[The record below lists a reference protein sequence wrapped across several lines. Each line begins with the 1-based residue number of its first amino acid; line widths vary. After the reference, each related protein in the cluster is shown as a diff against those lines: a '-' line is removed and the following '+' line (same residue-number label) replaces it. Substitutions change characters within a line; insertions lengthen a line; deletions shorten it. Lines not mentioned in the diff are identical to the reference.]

1 MKSQFMHVELYSR
14 EEPAK
19 KTKNKENRNHKSDVR
34 TTTAAGV
41 LSEMKREVGF
51 TSHLE
56 QVDAPEVLYGSI
68 DALERSIERYEAEF
82 KTTDKNGKEKKLRKD
97 ACILLAGVVS
107 LDRADEEIWDEYKTK
122 SIEYLKNKYG
132 ENLKCVVEHT
142 DETNPHFHFYVVGN
156 QQQDLNLLH
165 DGKLAVSKLA
175 KEDKKNLHQ
184 TAYTEAMIKFQ
195 DDFYTKVSNKF
206 GLSRTGEEPRERYKS
221 RPDYLRFKKRQETAL
236 NILSDIEKFE
246 KQVRKKARDSGFT
259 VGVKQFNEKTWFG
272 KLDQRVKLIKKES
285 ELELNKKEKTIEKL
299 ETDKSNIEHNLS
311 TTKIE
316 LQEAYSQRNLA
327 SMKNRTY
334 IDQSRKLK
342 RENEDLLQYKV
353 NFNSR
358 LQQEK
363 EPLLEKVNSLTSEN
377 TVLKNESSELKKD
390 NLELK
395 KDNAGFKEFI
405 DGVKKHY
412 GSKFEDW
419 CKEIF
424 RTKTKYKY

>member
-19 KTKNKENRNHKSDVR
+19 KTINKSKNINHKSDVR
-34 TTTAAGV
+34 TTTVNGV
-41 LSEMKREVGF
+41 LSEMKREEGF

-56 QVDAPEVLYGSI
+56 TIAAPEVLYGSI

-122 SIEYLKNKYG
+122 AIEYLKNKYG

-156 QQQDLNLLH
+156 KDQDLNLLH

-175 KEDKKNLHQ
+175 KEDKKKLHQ

-195 DDFYTKVSNKF
+195 DDFYVQVSNKF

-236 NILSDIEKFE
+236 NILANLEEFEEKE
-246 KQVRKKARDSGFT
+246 LKKAKQAGFN
-259 VGVKQFNEKTWFG
+259 VGIKNFDETNFFR
-272 KLDQRVKLIKKES
+272 KLDWRVKRIKKGKDNEIKKLS
-285 ELELNKKEKTIEKL
+285 DENDNLNI
-299 ETDKSNIEHNLS
+299 DKSNLQHELDMS
-311 TTKIE
+311 KIE
-316 LQEAYSQRNLA
+316 LSDAYSQRNEA
-327 SMKNRTY
+327 SRKNSVY
-334 IDQSRKLK
+334 IDKVNALKKENKLLLPYKDQFDLKLK
-342 RENEDLLQYKV
+342 
-353 NFNSR
+353 
-358 LQQEK
+358 QEK
-363 EPLLEKVNSLTSEN
+363 EPLQAEVKELTSEN
-377 TVLKNESSELKKD
+377 TNLKNENTKLKKE
-390 NLELK
+390 NL
-395 KDNAGFKEFI
+395 DFKEFI
-405 DGVKKHY
+405 LGVKNYY
-412 GSKFEDW
+412 GSKFQEW
-419 CKEIF
+419 YEEVFNPK
-424 RTKTKYKY
+424 TKTKPKF

>member
-19 KTKNKENRNHKSDVR
+19 KTINKSKNINHKSDVR
-34 TTTAAGV
+34 TTTVNGV
-41 LSEMKREVGF
+41 LSEMKREEGF

-56 QVDAPEVLYGSI
+56 TIAAPEVLYGSI

-122 SIEYLKNKYG
+122 AIEYLKNKYG

-156 QQQDLNLLH
+156 KDQDLNLLH

-175 KEDKKNLHQ
+175 KEDKKKLHQ

-195 DDFYTKVSNKF
+195 DDFYVQVSNKF

-236 NILSDIEKFE
+236 NILANLEEFEEKE
-246 KQVRKKARDSGFT
+246 LKKAKQAGFN
-259 VGVKQFNEKTWFG
+259 VGIKNFDETNFFR
-272 KLDQRVKLIKKES
+272 KLDWRVKRIKKEKDN
-285 ELELNKKEKTIEKL
+285 EIKKLLDENDNLNI
-299 ETDKSNIEHNLS
+299 DKSNLQHELDMS
-311 TTKIE
+311 KIE
-316 LQEAYSQRNLA
+316 LSDAYSQRNEA
-327 SMKNRTY
+327 SRKNSVY
-334 IDQSRKLK
+334 ID
-342 RENEDLLQYKV
+342 KV
-353 NFNSR
+353 NALKKENKLLLPYKDQFDLK

-363 EPLLEKVNSLTSEN
+363 EPLQAEVKELTSEN
-377 TVLKNESSELKKD
+377 TNLKNENTKLKKE
-390 NLELK
+390 NL
-395 KDNAGFKEFI
+395 DFKEFI
-405 DGVKKHY
+405 LGVKNHY
-412 GSKFEDW
+412 GSKFQEW
-419 CKEIF
+419 YEEVFNPK
-424 RTKTKYKY
+424 TKTKPKF

>member
-19 KTKNKENRNHKSDVR
+19 KTINKSKNINHKSDVR
-34 TTTAAGV
+34 TTTVNGV
-41 LSEMKREVGF
+41 LSEMKREEGF

-56 QVDAPEVLYGSI
+56 TIAAPEVLYGSI

-122 SIEYLKNKYG
+122 AIEYLKNKYG

-156 QQQDLNLLH
+156 KDQDLNLLH

-175 KEDKKNLHQ
+175 KEDKKKLHQ

-195 DDFYTKVSNKF
+195 DDFYVQVSNKF

-236 NILSDIEKFE
+236 NILANLEEFEEKE
-246 KQVRKKARDSGFT
+246 LKKAKQAGFNIGIKNFDET
-259 VGVKQFNEKTWFG
+259 NFFR
-272 KLDQRVKLIKKES
+272 KLDWRVKRIKKEKDNEIKKLS
-285 ELELNKKEKTIEKL
+285 DENDNLNI
-299 ETDKSNIEHNLS
+299 DKSNLQHELDMS
-311 TTKIE
+311 KIE
-316 LQEAYSQRNLA
+316 LSDAYSQRNEA
-327 SMKNRTY
+327 SRKNSVY
-334 IDQSRKLK
+334 ID
-342 RENEDLLQYKV
+342 KV
-353 NFNSR
+353 NALKKENKLLLPYKDQFDLK

-363 EPLLEKVNSLTSEN
+363 EPLQAEVKELTSEN
-377 TVLKNESSELKKD
+377 TNLKNENTKLKKE
-390 NLELK
+390 NL
-395 KDNAGFKEFI
+395 DFKEFI
-405 DGVKKHY
+405 LGVKNHY
-412 GSKFEDW
+412 GSKFQEW
-419 CKEIF
+419 YEEVFNPK
-424 RTKTKYKY
+424 TKTKPKF

>member
-19 KTKNKENRNHKSDVR
+19 KTINKSKNINHKSDVR
-34 TTTAAGV
+34 TTTVNGV
-41 LSEMKREVGF
+41 LSEMKREEGF

-56 QVDAPEVLYGSI
+56 TIAAPEVLYGSI
-68 DALERSIERYEAEF
+68 DTLERSIERYEAEF

-122 SIEYLKNKYG
+122 AIEYLKNKYG

-156 QQQDLNLLH
+156 QKQDLNLLH

-175 KEDKKNLHQ
+175 KEDKKKLHQ

-236 NILSDIEKFE
+236 NILANLEEFEEKEFE
-246 KQVRKKARDSGFT
+246 KA
-259 VGVKQFNEKTWFG
+259 KTRGLNIGIKDFDQNTFLG
-272 KLDQRVKLIKKES
+272 KLDWRVKRIKKEKDNEIKKLS
-285 ELELNKKEKTIEKL
+285 DENDNLNI
-299 ETDKSNIEHNLS
+299 DKSNLQHELDMS
-311 TTKIE
+311 KIE
-316 LQEAYSQRNLA
+316 LSDAYNQRNEA
-327 SMKNRTY
+327 SRKNSVY
-334 IDQSRKLK
+334 IDKVNALKKENKLLLPYKDQFDLKLK
-342 RENEDLLQYKV
+342 
-353 NFNSR
+353 
-358 LQQEK
+358 QEK
-363 EPLLEKVNSLTSEN
+363 EPLQAEVKELTSEN
-377 TVLKNESSELKKD
+377 NNLKNENSELKKE
-390 NLELK
+390 NL
-395 KDNAGFKEFI
+395 DFKEFI
-405 DGVKKHY
+405 LGVKNYY
-412 GSKFEDW
+412 GSKFDEW

-424 RTKTKYKY
+424 KTKTKYKY

>member
-19 KTKNKENRNHKSDVR
+19 KTINKSKNLNHQSDVR
-34 TTTAAGV
+34 TTTVGGV
-41 LSEMKREVGF
+41 LSEMKREEGF

-56 QVDAPEVLYGSI
+56 QVNAPQVLYGSI
-68 DALERSIERYEAEF
+68 SDLERSIERYEAEF

-132 ENLKCVVEHT
+132 GNLKCVVEHT

-156 QQQDLNLLH
+156 QKQDLNLLH

-175 KEDKKNLHQ
+175 KEDKKKLHQ

-236 NILSDIEKFE
+236 NILANLEEFE
-246 KQVRKKARDSGFT
+246 KKEFKKA
-259 VGVKQFNEKTWFG
+259 KTKGLNIGIKDFDQNTFWG
-272 KLDQRVKLIKKES
+272 KLDWRVKRIKKEKDNEIKKLS
-285 ELELNKKEKTIEKL
+285 DENDNLNI
-299 ETDKSNIEHNLS
+299 DKSNLQHELDMS
-311 TTKIE
+311 KIE
-316 LQEAYSQRNLA
+316 LSDAYKQRNYA
-327 SMKNRTY
+327 SMKNGVY
-334 IDQSRKLK
+334 IKQVNDLKKENELLLPYKDQFDFKLK
-342 RENEDLLQYKV
+342 
-353 NFNSR
+353 
-358 LQQEK
+358 QEK
-363 EPLLEKVNSLTSEN
+363 EPLQAEVKELTSEN
-377 TVLKNESSELKKD
+377 TNLKNENTQLKKE
-390 NLELK
+390 NL
-395 KDNAGFKEFI
+395 DFKEFI
-405 DGVKKHY
+405 LGVKNHY
-412 GSKFEDW
+412 GSKFQEW
-419 CKEIF
+419 YEEVFNPK
-424 RTKTKYKY
+424 TKTKPKF

>member
-1 MKSQFMHVELYSR
+1 MHVELYSR

-19 KTKNKENRNHKSDVR
+19 KTINKSKNINHKSDVR
-34 TTTAAGV
+34 TTTVNGV
-41 LSEMKREVGF
+41 LSEMKREEGF

-56 QVDAPEVLYGSI
+56 RVDAPQVLYGSI

-107 LDRADEEIWDEYKTK
+107 LDRADEEIWEEYKTK

-175 KEDKKNLHQ
+175 KEDKKKLHQ
-184 TAYTEAMIKFQ
+184 TVYTEAMIKFQ

-236 NILSDIEKFE
+236 NILANLEEFE
-246 KQVRKKARDSGFT
+246 KKEFKKA
-259 VGVKQFNEKTWFG
+259 KTKGLNIGIKDFDQNTFWG
-272 KLDQRVKLIKKES
+272 KLDWRVKRIEKKNKVEIKKLSDENDK
-285 ELELNKKEKTIEKL
+285 LNI
-299 ETDKSNIEHNLS
+299 DKSNLQHELDMS
-311 TTKIE
+311 KIE
-316 LQEAYSQRNLA
+316 LSDAYSQRNEA
-327 SMKNRTY
+327 SRKNSVY
-334 IDQSRKLK
+334 ID
-342 RENEDLLQYKV
+342 KV
-353 NFNSR
+353 NALKKENKLLLPYKDQFDLK

-363 EPLLEKVNSLTSEN
+363 EPLQAEVKELTSEN
-377 TVLKNESSELKKD
+377 TNLKNENTKLKKE
-390 NLELK
+390 NL
-395 KDNAGFKEFI
+395 DFKEFI
-405 DGVKKHY
+405 LGVKNHY
-412 GSKFEDW
+412 GSKFQEW
-419 CKEIF
+419 YEEVFNPK
-424 RTKTKYKY
+424 TKTKPKF

>member
-19 KTKNKENRNHKSDVR
+19 KTINKSKNLNHQSDVR
-34 TTTAAGV
+34 TTTVNGV
-41 LSEMKREVGF
+41 LSEMKREEGF

-56 QVDAPEVLYGSI
+56 TIAAPEVLYGSI

-122 SIEYLKNKYG
+122 AIEYLKNKYG

-156 QQQDLNLLH
+156 KDQDLNLLH

-175 KEDKKNLHQ
+175 KEDKKKLHQ
-184 TAYTEAMIKFQ
+184 TVYTEAMIKFQ

-236 NILSDIEKFE
+236 NILANLEEFEEKE
-246 KQVRKKARDSGFT
+246 LKKAKQAGFN
-259 VGVKQFNEKTWFG
+259 VGIKNFDETNFFR
-272 KLDQRVKLIKKES
+272 KLDWRVKRIKKEKDNEIKKLS
-285 ELELNKKEKTIEKL
+285 DENDNLNI
-299 ETDKSNIEHNLS
+299 DKSNLQHELDMS
-311 TTKIE
+311 KIE
-316 LQEAYSQRNLA
+316 LSDAYSQRNEA
-327 SMKNRTY
+327 SRKNSVY
-334 IDQSRKLK
+334 IDKVNALKKENKLLLPYKDQFDLKLK
-342 RENEDLLQYKV
+342 
-353 NFNSR
+353 
-358 LQQEK
+358 QEK
-363 EPLLEKVNSLTSEN
+363 EPLQAEVKELTSEN
-377 TVLKNESSELKKD
+377 TNLKNENTKLKKE
-390 NLELK
+390 NL
-395 KDNAGFKEFI
+395 DFKEFI
-405 DGVKKHY
+405 LGVKNYY
-412 GSKFEDW
+412 GSKFQEW
-419 CKEIF
+419 YEEVFNPK
-424 RTKTKYKY
+424 TKTKPKF

>member
-19 KTKNKENRNHKSDVR
+19 KTINKSKNLNHQSDVR
-34 TTTAAGV
+34 TTTVGGV
-41 LSEMKREVGF
+41 LSEMKREEGF

-56 QVDAPEVLYGSI
+56 QVNAPQVLYGSI
-68 DALERSIERYEAEF
+68 DALERSIERYEAEY

-156 QQQDLNLLH
+156 QKQDLNLLH

-175 KEDKKNLHQ
+175 KEDKKKLHQ

-236 NILSDIEKFE
+236 NILANLEEFE
-246 KQVRKKARDSGFT
+246 KKEFEKA
-259 VGVKQFNEKTWFG
+259 KTKGLNIGIKDFDQNTFWG
-272 KLDQRVKLIKKES
+272 KLDWRVKRIEKKSKVEIKKLSDENDN
-285 ELELNKKEKTIEKL
+285 LNI
-299 ETDKSNIEHNLS
+299 DKSNLQHELDMS
-311 TTKIE
+311 KIE
-316 LQEAYSQRNLA
+316 LSDAYSQRNEA
-327 SMKNRTY
+327 SRKNSVY
-334 IDQSRKLK
+334 ID
-342 RENEDLLQYKV
+342 KV
-353 NFNSR
+353 NALKKENKSLLPYKDQFDLK

-363 EPLLEKVNSLTSEN
+363 EPLQAEVKELTSEN
-377 TVLKNESSELKKD
+377 TNLKNENSELKKE
-390 NLELK
+390 NL
-395 KDNAGFKEFI
+395 DFKEFI
-405 DGVKKHY
+405 LGVKNHY
-412 GSKFEDW
+412 GSKFQEW
-419 CKEIF
+419 YEEVFNPK
-424 RTKTKYKY
+424 TKTKPKF

>member
-19 KTKNKENRNHKSDVR
+19 KTINKSKNLNHQSDVR
-34 TTTAAGV
+34 TTTVGGV
-41 LSEMKREVGF
+41 LSEMKREEGF

-56 QVDAPEVLYGSI
+56 QVNAPQVLYGSI
-68 DALERSIERYEAEF
+68 SDLERSIERYEAEF

-156 QQQDLNLLH
+156 KDQDLNLLH

-175 KEDKKNLHQ
+175 KEDKKKLHQ

-236 NILSDIEKFE
+236 NILANLEEFEEKEFE
-246 KQVRKKARDSGFT
+246 KA
-259 VGVKQFNEKTWFG
+259 KTRGLNIGIKDFDQNTFLG
-272 KLDQRVKLIKKES
+272 KLDWRVKRIKKEKDNEIKKLS
-285 ELELNKKEKTIEKL
+285 DENDNLNI
-299 ETDKSNIEHNLS
+299 DKSNLQHELDMS
-311 TTKIE
+311 KIE
-316 LQEAYSQRNLA
+316 LSDAYNQRNEA
-327 SMKNRTY
+327 SRKNSVY
-334 IDQSRKLK
+334 IDKVNALKKENKLLLPYKDQFDLKLK
-342 RENEDLLQYKV
+342 
-353 NFNSR
+353 
-358 LQQEK
+358 QEK
-363 EPLLEKVNSLTSEN
+363 EPLQAEVKELTSEN
-377 TVLKNESSELKKD
+377 NNLKNENSELKKE
-390 NLELK
+390 NL
-395 KDNAGFKEFI
+395 DFKEFI
-405 DGVKKHY
+405 LGVKNYY
-412 GSKFEDW
+412 GSKFDEW
-419 CKEIF
+419 CKEVF
-424 RTKTKYKY
+424 KTKTKYKY

>member
-19 KTKNKENRNHKSDVR
+19 KTINKSKNLNHQSDVR
-34 TTTAAGV
+34 TTTVGGV
-41 LSEMKREVGF
+41 LSEMKREEGF

-56 QVDAPEVLYGSI
+56 QVNAPQVLYGSI
-68 DALERSIERYEAEF
+68 DALERSIERYEAEY

-156 QQQDLNLLH
+156 KDQDLNLLH

-175 KEDKKNLHQ
+175 KEDKKKLHQ

-236 NILSDIEKFE
+236 NILANLEEFE
-246 KQVRKKARDSGFT
+246 KKELKKAKQAGFN
-259 VGVKQFNEKTWFG
+259 VGIKNFDETNFFR
-272 KLDQRVKLIKKES
+272 KLDWRVKRIKKEKDDEIKKLS
-285 ELELNKKEKTIEKL
+285 DENDNLNI
-299 ETDKSNIEHNLS
+299 DKSNLQHELDMS
-311 TTKIE
+311 KIE
-316 LQEAYSQRNLA
+316 LSDAYSQRNEA
-327 SMKNRTY
+327 SRKNSVY
-334 IDQSRKLK
+334 ID
-342 RENEDLLQYKV
+342 KV
-353 NFNSR
+353 NALKKENKLLLPYKDKFDLK

-363 EPLLEKVNSLTSEN
+363 EPLQAEVKELTSEN
-377 TVLKNESSELKKD
+377 TNLKNENSELKKE
-390 NLELK
+390 NL
-395 KDNAGFKEFI
+395 DFKEFI
-405 DGVKKHY
+405 LGVKNHY
-412 GSKFEDW
+412 GSKFQEW
-419 CKEIF
+419 YEEVFNPK
-424 RTKTKYKY
+424 TKTKPKF

>member
-19 KTKNKENRNHKSDVR
+19 KTINKSKNINHKSDVR
-34 TTTAAGV
+34 TTNVDGV
-41 LSEMKREVGF
+41 LSEMKRDVGF

-56 QVDAPEVLYGSI
+56 AIAAPEVLYGSI
-68 DALERSIERYEAEF
+68 NALERSIERYEAEY

-107 LDRADEEIWDEYKTK
+107 LDRADEEIWEEYKTK

-156 QQQDLNLLH
+156 KDQDLNLLH

-175 KEDKKNLHQ
+175 KEDKKKLHQ

-221 RPDYLRFKKRQETAL
+221 RPEYLRFKKRQETAL
-236 NILSDIEKFE
+236 NILANLEEFE
-246 KQVRKKARDSGFT
+246 KKEFKKAKTKGLNIGIKD
-259 VGVKQFNEKTWFG
+259 FNQNTFWG
-272 KLDQRVKLIKKES
+272 KLDWRVKRIEKKSKVEIKKLSDENDN
-285 ELELNKKEKTIEKL
+285 LNI
-299 ETDKSNIEHNLS
+299 DKSNLQHELDMS
-311 TTKIE
+311 KIE
-316 LQEAYSQRNLA
+316 LSEAYNQRNEA
-327 SMKNRTY
+327 SRKNSVY
-334 IDQSRKLK
+334 ID
-342 RENEDLLQYKV
+342 KV
-353 NFNSR
+353 NALKKENKLLLPYKDQFDLK

-363 EPLLEKVNSLTSEN
+363 KPLQAEVKELTSEN
-377 TVLKNESSELKKD
+377 TNLKNENTQLKKE
-390 NLELK
+390 NL
-395 KDNAGFKEFI
+395 DFKEFI
-405 DGVKKHY
+405 LGVKNHY
-412 GSKFEDW
+412 GSKFQEW
-419 CKEIF
+419 YEEVFNPK
-424 RTKTKYKY
+424 TKTKPKF

>member
-19 KTKNKENRNHKSDVR
+19 KTINKSKNINHKSDVR
-34 TTTAAGV
+34 TTTVNGV
-41 LSEMKREVGF
+41 LSEMKREEGF

-56 QVDAPEVLYGSI
+56 TIAAPEVLYGSI

-122 SIEYLKNKYG
+122 AIEYLKNKYG

-156 QQQDLNLLH
+156 KDQDLNLLH

-175 KEDKKNLHQ
+175 KEDKKKLHQ
-184 TAYTEAMIKFQ
+184 TVYTEAMIKFQ

-206 GLSRTGEEPRERYKS
+206 GLSRTGEEPRDRYKS

-236 NILSDIEKFE
+236 NILANLEEFEEKEFE
-246 KQVRKKARDSGFT
+246 KA
-259 VGVKQFNEKTWFG
+259 KTRGLNIGIKDFDQNTFLG
-272 KLDQRVKLIKKES
+272 KLDWRVKRIKKEKDNEIKKLS
-285 ELELNKKEKTIEKL
+285 DENDNLNI
-299 ETDKSNIEHNLS
+299 DKSNLQHELDMS
-311 TTKIE
+311 KIE
-316 LQEAYSQRNLA
+316 LSDAYNQRNEA
-327 SMKNRTY
+327 SRKNSVY
-334 IDQSRKLK
+334 IDKVNALKKENKLLLPYKDQFDLKLK
-342 RENEDLLQYKV
+342 
-353 NFNSR
+353 
-358 LQQEK
+358 QEK
-363 EPLLEKVNSLTSEN
+363 EPLQAEVKELTSEN
-377 TVLKNESSELKKD
+377 NNLKNENSELKKE
-390 NLELK
+390 NL
-395 KDNAGFKEFI
+395 DFKEFI
-405 DGVKKHY
+405 LGVKNYY
-412 GSKFEDW
+412 GSKFDEW

-424 RTKTKYKY
+424 KTKTKYKY

>member
-19 KTKNKENRNHKSDVR
+19 KTINKSKNLNHQSDVR
-34 TTTAAGV
+34 TTTVNGV
-41 LSEMKREVGF
+41 LSEMKREEGF

-56 QVDAPEVLYGSI
+56 AIHAPDVLYGSV
-68 DALERSIERYEAEF
+68 DALERSIERYEAEY

-107 LDRADEEIWDEYKTK
+107 LDRADEEIWDEYKK
-122 SIEYLKNKYG
+122 SSIEYLKNKYG

-156 QQQDLNLLH
+156 KDQDLNLLH

-175 KEDKKNLHQ
+175 KEDKKKLHQ

-236 NILSDIEKFE
+236 NILANLEEFE
-246 KQVRKKARDSGFT
+246 KKEFKKA
-259 VGVKQFNEKTWFG
+259 KTKGLNIGIKDFDQNTFWG
-272 KLDQRVKLIKKES
+272 KLDWRVKRIEKKNKVEIKKLSDENDN
-285 ELELNKKEKTIEKL
+285 LNI
-299 ETDKSNIEHNLS
+299 DKSNLQHELDMS
-311 TTKIE
+311 KIE
-316 LQEAYSQRNLA
+316 LSEAYNQRNEA
-327 SMKNRTY
+327 SRKNSVY
-334 IDQSRKLK
+334 ID
-342 RENEDLLQYKV
+342 KV
-353 NFNSR
+353 NALKKENKLLLPYKDQFDLK

-363 EPLLEKVNSLTSEN
+363 KPLQAEVKELTSEN
-377 TVLKNESSELKKD
+377 TNLKNENTQLKKE
-390 NLELK
+390 NL
-395 KDNAGFKEFI
+395 DFKEFI
-405 DGVKKHY
+405 LGVKNHY
-412 GSKFEDW
+412 GSKFQEW
-419 CKEIF
+419 YEEVFNPK
-424 RTKTKYKY
+424 TKTKPKF

>member
-19 KTKNKENRNHKSDVR
+19 KTINKSKNLNHQSDVR
-34 TTTAAGV
+34 TTTVSGV
-41 LSEMKREVGF
+41 LSEMKREEGF

-56 QVDAPEVLYGSI
+56 QVNAPQVLYGSI

-107 LDRADEEIWDEYKTK
+107 LDRADEEIWEEYKK
-122 SIEYLKNKYG
+122 SSIEYLKNKYG

-156 QQQDLNLLH
+156 KDQDLNLLH

-175 KEDKKNLHQ
+175 KEDKKKLHQ

-236 NILSDIEKFE
+236 NILANLEEFE
-246 KQVRKKARDSGFT
+246 KKEFEKA
-259 VGVKQFNEKTWFG
+259 KTRGLNIGIKDFDQNTFWG
-272 KLDQRVKLIKKES
+272 KLDWRVKRIEKKNKVEIKKLSDENDN
-285 ELELNKKEKTIEKL
+285 LNI
-299 ETDKSNIEHNLS
+299 DKSNLQHELDMS
-311 TTKIE
+311 KIE
-316 LQEAYSQRNLA
+316 LSEAYNQRNEA
-327 SMKNRTY
+327 SRKNSVY
-334 IDQSRKLK
+334 IDKVNALKKENKLLLPYKDQFDLKLK
-342 RENEDLLQYKV
+342 
-353 NFNSR
+353 
-358 LQQEK
+358 QEK
-363 EPLLEKVNSLTSEN
+363 EPLQAEVKELTSEN
-377 TVLKNESSELKKD
+377 TNLKNENSELKKE
-390 NLELK
+390 NL
-395 KDNAGFKEFI
+395 DFKEFI
-405 DGVKKHY
+405 LGVKNHY
-412 GSKFEDW
+412 GSKFQEW
-419 CKEIF
+419 YEEVFNPK
-424 RTKTKYKY
+424 TKTKPKF

>member
-19 KTKNKENRNHKSDVR
+19 KTINKSKNINHKSDVR
-34 TTTAAGV
+34 TTTVNGV
-41 LSEMKREVGF
+41 LSEMKREEGF

-56 QVDAPEVLYGSI
+56 TIAAPEVLYGSI

-122 SIEYLKNKYG
+122 AIEYLKNKYG

-156 QQQDLNLLH
+156 KNQDLNLLH

-175 KEDKKNLHQ
+175 KEDKKKLHQ

-195 DDFYTKVSNKF
+195 DDFYVQVSNKF

-236 NILSDIEKFE
+236 NILANLEEFEEKE
-246 KQVRKKARDSGFT
+246 LKKAKQAGFN
-259 VGVKQFNEKTWFG
+259 VGIKNFDETNFFR
-272 KLDQRVKLIKKES
+272 KLDWRVKRIKKEKDNEIKKLS
-285 ELELNKKEKTIEKL
+285 DENDNLNI
-299 ETDKSNIEHNLS
+299 DKSNLQHELDMS
-311 TTKIE
+311 KIE
-316 LQEAYSQRNLA
+316 LSDAYSQRNEA
-327 SMKNRTY
+327 SRKNSVY
-334 IDQSRKLK
+334 IDKVNALKKENKLLLPYKDQFDLKLK
-342 RENEDLLQYKV
+342 
-353 NFNSR
+353 
-358 LQQEK
+358 QEK
-363 EPLLEKVNSLTSEN
+363 EPLQAEVKELTSEN
-377 TVLKNESSELKKD
+377 TNLKNENTKLKKE
-390 NLELK
+390 NL
-395 KDNAGFKEFI
+395 DFKEFI
-405 DGVKKHY
+405 LGVKNYY
-412 GSKFEDW
+412 GSKFQEW
-419 CKEIF
+419 YEEVFNPK
-424 RTKTKYKY
+424 TKTKPKF

>member
-19 KTKNKENRNHKSDVR
+19 KTINKSKNLNHQSDVR
-34 TTTAAGV
+34 TTTVGGV
-41 LSEMKREVGF
+41 LSEMKREEGF

-56 QVDAPEVLYGSI
+56 QVNAPQVLYGSI
-68 DALERSIERYEAEF
+68 DALERSIERYEAEY

-156 QQQDLNLLH
+156 QKQDLNLLH

-175 KEDKKNLHQ
+175 KEDKKKLHQ
-184 TAYTEAMIKFQ
+184 TVYTEAMIKFQ

-236 NILSDIEKFE
+236 NILANLEEFE
-246 KQVRKKARDSGFT
+246 KKEFKKAKTKGLNIGIKD
-259 VGVKQFNEKTWFG
+259 FNQNTFWG
-272 KLDQRVKLIKKES
+272 KLDWRVKRIEKKSKVEIKKLSDENDN
-285 ELELNKKEKTIEKL
+285 LNI
-299 ETDKSNIEHNLS
+299 DKSNLQHELDMS
-311 TTKIE
+311 KIE
-316 LQEAYSQRNLA
+316 LSEAYNQRNEA
-327 SMKNRTY
+327 SRKNSVY
-334 IDQSRKLK
+334 ID
-342 RENEDLLQYKV
+342 KV
-353 NFNSR
+353 NALKKENKLLLPYKDQFDLK

-363 EPLLEKVNSLTSEN
+363 KPLQAEVKELTSEN
-377 TVLKNESSELKKD
+377 TNLKNENTQLKKE
-390 NLELK
+390 NL
-395 KDNAGFKEFI
+395 DFKEFI
-405 DGVKKHY
+405 LGVKNHY
-412 GSKFEDW
+412 GSKFQEW
-419 CKEIF
+419 YEEVFNPK
-424 RTKTKYKY
+424 TKTKPKF

>member
-19 KTKNKENRNHKSDVR
+19 KTINKSKNINHKSDVR
-34 TTTAAGV
+34 TTTVNGV
-41 LSEMKREVGF
+41 LSEMKREEGF

-56 QVDAPEVLYGSI
+56 AIAAPEVLYGSI
-68 DALERSIERYEAEF
+68 NALERSIERYEAEY

-107 LDRADEEIWDEYKTK
+107 LDRADEEIWEEYKTK

-156 QQQDLNLLH
+156 KDQDLNLLH

-175 KEDKKNLHQ
+175 KEDKKKLHQ

-236 NILSDIEKFE
+236 NILANLEEFE
-246 KQVRKKARDSGFT
+246 KKEFKKA
-259 VGVKQFNEKTWFG
+259 KTRGLNIGIKDFDQNTFWG
-272 KLDQRVKLIKKES
+272 KLDWRVKRIEKKNKVEIKKLSDENDN
-285 ELELNKKEKTIEKL
+285 LNI
-299 ETDKSNIEHNLS
+299 DKSNLQHELDMS
-311 TTKIE
+311 KIE
-316 LQEAYSQRNLA
+316 LSEAYNQRNEA
-327 SMKNRTY
+327 SRKNSVY
-334 IDQSRKLK
+334 ID
-342 RENEDLLQYKV
+342 KV
-353 NFNSR
+353 NALKKENKLLLPYKDQFDLK

-363 EPLLEKVNSLTSEN
+363 KPLQAEVKELTSEN
-377 TVLKNESSELKKD
+377 TNLKNQNTQLKKE
-390 NLELK
+390 NL
-395 KDNAGFKEFI
+395 DFKEFI
-405 DGVKKHY
+405 LGVKNHY
-412 GSKFEDW
+412 GSKFQEW
-419 CKEIF
+419 YEEVFNPK
-424 RTKTKYKY
+424 TKTKPKF

>member
-19 KTKNKENRNHKSDVR
+19 KTINKSKNINHKSDVR
-34 TTTAAGV
+34 TTTVNGV
-41 LSEMKREVGF
+41 LSEMKREEGF

-56 QVDAPEVLYGSI
+56 TIAAPEVLYGSI

-122 SIEYLKNKYG
+122 AIEYLKNKYG

-156 QQQDLNLLH
+156 KDQDLNLLH

-175 KEDKKNLHQ
+175 KEDKKKLHQ

-195 DDFYTKVSNKF
+195 DDFYVQVSNKF

-236 NILSDIEKFE
+236 NILANLEEFEEKE
-246 KQVRKKARDSGFT
+246 LKKAKQAGFN
-259 VGVKQFNEKTWFG
+259 VGIKNFDETNFFR
-272 KLDQRVKLIKKES
+272 KLDWRVKRIKKEKDNEIKKLS
-285 ELELNKKEKTIEKL
+285 DENDNLNI
-299 ETDKSNIEHNLS
+299 DKSNLQHELDMS
-311 TTKIE
+311 KIE
-316 LQEAYSQRNLA
+316 LSDAYSQRNEA
-327 SMKNRTY
+327 SRKNSVY
-334 IDQSRKLK
+334 IDKVNALKKENKLLLPYKDQFDLKLK
-342 RENEDLLQYKV
+342 
-353 NFNSR
+353 
-358 LQQEK
+358 QEK
-363 EPLLEKVNSLTSEN
+363 EPLQAEVKELTSEN
-377 TVLKNESSELKKD
+377 TNLKKE
-390 NLELK
+390 NTKLK
-395 KDNAGFKEFI
+395 KENLDFKEFI
-405 DGVKKHY
+405 LGVKNYY
-412 GSKFEDW
+412 GSKFQEW
-419 CKEIF
+419 YEEVFNPK
-424 RTKTKYKY
+424 TKTKPKF

>member
-19 KTKNKENRNHKSDVR
+19 KTINKSKNINHKSDVR
-34 TTTAAGV
+34 TTTVNGV
-41 LSEMKREVGF
+41 LSEMKREEGF

-56 QVDAPEVLYGSI
+56 TIAAPEVLYGSI

-122 SIEYLKNKYG
+122 AIEYLKNKYG

-156 QQQDLNLLH
+156 KDQDLNLLH

-175 KEDKKNLHQ
+175 KEDKNKLHQ

-195 DDFYTKVSNKF
+195 DDFYVQVSNKF

-236 NILSDIEKFE
+236 NILANLEEFEEKE
-246 KQVRKKARDSGFT
+246 LKKAKQAGFN
-259 VGVKQFNEKTWFG
+259 VGIKNFDETNFFR
-272 KLDQRVKLIKKES
+272 KLDWRVKRIKKEKDNEIKKLS
-285 ELELNKKEKTIEKL
+285 DENDNLNI
-299 ETDKSNIEHNLS
+299 DKSNLQHELDMS
-311 TTKIE
+311 KIE
-316 LQEAYSQRNLA
+316 LSDAYSQRNEA
-327 SMKNRTY
+327 SRKNSVY
-334 IDQSRKLK
+334 IDKVNALKKENKLLLPYKDQFDLKLK
-342 RENEDLLQYKV
+342 
-353 NFNSR
+353 
-358 LQQEK
+358 QEK
-363 EPLLEKVNSLTSEN
+363 EPLQAEVKELTSEN
-377 TVLKNESSELKKD
+377 TNLKNENTKLKKE
-390 NLELK
+390 NL
-395 KDNAGFKEFI
+395 DFKEFI
-405 DGVKKHY
+405 LGVKNYY
-412 GSKFEDW
+412 GSKFQEW
-419 CKEIF
+419 YEEVFNPK
-424 RTKTKYKY
+424 TKTKPKF

>member
-19 KTKNKENRNHKSDVR
+19 KTINKSKNLNHQSDVR
-34 TTTAAGV
+34 TTTVNGV
-41 LSEMKREVGF
+41 LSEMKREEGF

-56 QVDAPEVLYGSI
+56 TIHAPNVLYGSI
-68 DALERSIERYEAEF
+68 DALERSIERYEAEY

-107 LDRADEEIWDEYKTK
+107 LDRADEEIWDDYKAK
-122 SIEYLKNKYG
+122 AIEYFKDKYG
-132 ENLKCVVEHT
+132 ENLKCIVEHT

-156 QQQDLNLLH
+156 KDQDLNLLH

-175 KEDKKNLHQ
+175 KEDKKRLHQ

-236 NILSDIEKFE
+236 NILANLEEFEEKEFE
-246 KQVRKKARDSGFT
+246 KA
-259 VGVKQFNEKTWFG
+259 KTRGLNIGIKDFDQNTFLG
-272 KLDQRVKLIKKES
+272 KLDWRVKRIKKEKDNEIKKLS
-285 ELELNKKEKTIEKL
+285 DENDNLNI
-299 ETDKSNIEHNLS
+299 DKSNLQHELDIS
-311 TTKIE
+311 KIE
-316 LQEAYSQRNLA
+316 LSDAYNQRNEA
-327 SMKNRTY
+327 SRKNSVY
-334 IDQSRKLK
+334 ID
-342 RENEDLLQYKV
+342 KV
-353 NFNSR
+353 NALKKENKLLLPYKDQFDLK

-363 EPLLEKVNSLTSEN
+363 EPLQAEVKELTSEN
-377 TVLKNESSELKKD
+377 TNLKNENSELKKE
-390 NLELK
+390 NL
-395 KDNAGFKEFI
+395 DFKEFI
-405 DGVKKHY
+405 LGVKDYY
-412 GSKFEDW
+412 GSKFDEW

-424 RTKTKYKY
+424 KTKTKYKY

>member
-19 KTKNKENRNHKSDVR
+19 KTINKSKNLHHQSDVR
-34 TTTAAGV
+34 TTNVNGV
-41 LSEMKREVGF
+41 LSEMKREEGF

-56 QVDAPEVLYGSI
+56 RVDAPQVLYGSI
-68 DALERSIERYEAEF
+68 DALERSIERYEAEY

-175 KEDKKNLHQ
+175 KEDKKKLHQ
-184 TAYTEAMIKFQ
+184 TVYTEAMIKFQ

-236 NILSDIEKFE
+236 NILANLEEFE
-246 KQVRKKARDSGFT
+246 KKEFEKA
-259 VGVKQFNEKTWFG
+259 KTRGLNIGIKDFDQNTFWG
-272 KLDQRVKLIKKES
+272 KLDWRVKR
-285 ELELNKKEKTIEKL
+285 IEKKNKVEL
-299 ETDKSNIEHNLS
+299 KKLSDENDNLNIDKSNLQHELDMS
-311 TTKIE
+311 KIE
-316 LQEAYSQRNLA
+316 LSEAYNQRNEA
-327 SMKNRTY
+327 SRKNSVY
-334 IDQSRKLK
+334 ID
-342 RENEDLLQYKV
+342 KV
-353 NFNSR
+353 NALKKENKLLLPYKDQFDLK

-363 EPLLEKVNSLTSEN
+363 EPLQAEVKELTSEN
-377 TVLKNESSELKKD
+377 TNLKNENSEMKKE
-390 NLELK
+390 NL
-395 KDNAGFKEFI
+395 GFKEFI
-405 DGVKKHY
+405 DGVKNHY
-412 GSKFEDW
+412 GSKFQEW
-419 CKEIF
+419 YEEIF
-424 RTKTKYKY
+424 NPKTKTKPKF

>member
-19 KTKNKENRNHKSDVR
+19 KTINKSKNLNHQSDVR
-34 TTTAAGV
+34 TTTVGGV
-41 LSEMKREVGF
+41 LSEMKREEGF

-56 QVDAPEVLYGSI
+56 QVNAPQVLYGSI

-107 LDRADEEIWDEYKTK
+107 LDRADEEIWDEYKAK

-156 QQQDLNLLH
+156 QKQDLNLLH

-175 KEDKKNLHQ
+175 KEDKKKLHQ

-236 NILSDIEKFE
+236 NILANLEKFE
-246 KQVRKKARDSGFT
+246 EKEFKKAKTRGFN
-259 VGVKQFNEKTWFG
+259 VGIKNFNQNTFWG
-272 KLDQRVKLIKKES
+272 KLDWRVKRIE
-285 ELELNKKEKTIEKL
+285 KEKDREIDKL
-299 ETDKSNIEHNLS
+299 SDENDKLNIDKSNLQHELDMN
-311 TTKIE
+311 KIE
-316 LQEAYSQRNLA
+316 LSEAYKQRNEA
-327 SMKNRTY
+327 SRKNSVY
-334 IDQSRKLK
+334 ID
-342 RENEDLLQYKV
+342 KV
-353 NFNSR
+353 NALKKENKSLLPYKDQFDLK

-363 EPLLEKVNSLTSEN
+363 KPLQAEVKKLTSEN
-377 TVLKNESSELKKD
+377 TNLKNENSELKKE
-390 NLELK
+390 NL
-395 KDNAGFKEFI
+395 DFKEFI
-405 DGVKKHY
+405 LGVKNHY
-412 GSKFEDW
+412 GSKFQEW
-419 CKEIF
+419 YEEIF
-424 RTKTKYKY
+424 NPKTKTKPKF

>member
-19 KTKNKENRNHKSDVR
+19 KTINKSKNINHKSDVR
-34 TTTAAGV
+34 TTTVNGV
-41 LSEMKREVGF
+41 LSEMKREEGF

-56 QVDAPEVLYGSI
+56 TIAAPEVLYGSI
-68 DALERSIERYEAEF
+68 DALERSVERYEAEF

-122 SIEYLKNKYG
+122 AIEYLKNKYG

-156 QQQDLNLLH
+156 KDQDLNLLH

-175 KEDKKNLHQ
+175 KEDKKKLHQ

-195 DDFYTKVSNKF
+195 DDFYVQVSNKF

-236 NILSDIEKFE
+236 NILANLEEFEEKE
-246 KQVRKKARDSGFT
+246 LKKAKQAGFN
-259 VGVKQFNEKTWFG
+259 VGIKNFDETNFFR
-272 KLDQRVKLIKKES
+272 KLDWRVKRIKKEKDNEIKKLS
-285 ELELNKKEKTIEKL
+285 DENDNLNI
-299 ETDKSNIEHNLS
+299 DKSNLQHELDMS
-311 TTKIE
+311 KIE
-316 LQEAYSQRNLA
+316 LSDAYSQRNEA
-327 SMKNRTY
+327 SRKNSVY
-334 IDQSRKLK
+334 ID
-342 RENEDLLQYKV
+342 KV
-353 NFNSR
+353 NALKKENKLLLPYKDQFDLK

-363 EPLLEKVNSLTSEN
+363 EPLQAEVKELTSEN
-377 TVLKNESSELKKD
+377 TNLKNENTKLKKE
-390 NLELK
+390 NL
-395 KDNAGFKEFI
+395 DFKEFI
-405 DGVKKHY
+405 LGVKNHY
-412 GSKFEDW
+412 GSKFQEW
-419 CKEIF
+419 YEEVFNPK
-424 RTKTKYKY
+424 TKTKPKF

>member
-19 KTKNKENRNHKSDVR
+19 KTINKSKNINHKSDVR
-34 TTTAAGV
+34 TTTVNGV
-41 LSEMKREVGF
+41 LSEMKREEGF

-56 QVDAPEVLYGSI
+56 TIAAPEVLYGSI

-122 SIEYLKNKYG
+122 AIEYLKNKYG

-156 QQQDLNLLH
+156 KDQDLNLLH

-175 KEDKKNLHQ
+175 KEDKKKLHQ

-195 DDFYTKVSNKF
+195 DDFYVQVSNKF

-236 NILSDIEKFE
+236 NILANLEEFEEKE
-246 KQVRKKARDSGFT
+246 LKKAKQAGFN
-259 VGVKQFNEKTWFG
+259 VGIKNFDETNFFR
-272 KLDQRVKLIKKES
+272 KLDWRVKRIKKEKDNEIKKLS
-285 ELELNKKEKTIEKL
+285 DENDNLNI
-299 ETDKSNIEHNLS
+299 DKSNLQHELDMS
-311 TTKIE
+311 KIE
-316 LQEAYSQRNLA
+316 LSDAYSQRNEA
-327 SMKNRTY
+327 SRKNSVY
-334 IDQSRKLK
+334 IDKVNALKKENKLLLLYKDQFDLKLK
-342 RENEDLLQYKV
+342 
-353 NFNSR
+353 
-358 LQQEK
+358 QEK
-363 EPLLEKVNSLTSEN
+363 EPLQAEVKELTSEN
-377 TVLKNESSELKKD
+377 TNLKNENTKLKKE
-390 NLELK
+390 NL
-395 KDNAGFKEFI
+395 DFKEFI
-405 DGVKKHY
+405 LGVKNYY
-412 GSKFEDW
+412 GSKFQEW
-419 CKEIF
+419 YEEVFNPK
-424 RTKTKYKY
+424 TKTKPKF

>member
-19 KTKNKENRNHKSDVR
+19 KTINKSKNINHKSDVR
-34 TTTAAGV
+34 TTTVNGV
-41 LSEMKREVGF
+41 LSEMKREEGF

-56 QVDAPEVLYGSI
+56 AIAAPEVLYGSI
-68 DALERSIERYEAEF
+68 NALERSIERYEAEY

-107 LDRADEEIWDEYKTK
+107 LDRADEEIWEEYKTK

-156 QQQDLNLLH
+156 QKQDLNLLH

-175 KEDKKNLHQ
+175 KEDKKKLHQ

-236 NILSDIEKFE
+236 NILANLEEFE
-246 KQVRKKARDSGFT
+246 KKEFKKA
-259 VGVKQFNEKTWFG
+259 KTKGLNIGIKDFDQNTFWG
-272 KLDQRVKLIKKES
+272 KLDWRVKRIKKEKDNEIKKLS
-285 ELELNKKEKTIEKL
+285 DENDNLNI
-299 ETDKSNIEHNLS
+299 DKSNLQHELDMS
-311 TTKIE
+311 KIE
-316 LQEAYSQRNLA
+316 LSDAYSQRNEA
-327 SMKNRTY
+327 SRKNSVY
-334 IDQSRKLK
+334 ID
-342 RENEDLLQYKV
+342 KV
-353 NFNSR
+353 NALKKENKLLLPYKDQFDLKS
-358 LQQEK
+358 QQEK
-363 EPLLEKVNSLTSEN
+363 KPLQAEVKELTSEN
-377 TVLKNESSELKKD
+377 TNLKNENSELKKE
-390 NLELK
+390 NL
-395 KDNAGFKEFI
+395 DFKEFI
-405 DGVKKHY
+405 LGVKNYY
-412 GSKFEDW
+412 GSKFQEW
-419 CKEIF
+419 YEEVFNPK
-424 RTKTKYKY
+424 TKTKPKF

>member
-19 KTKNKENRNHKSDVR
+19 KTINKSKNINHKSDVR
-34 TTTAAGV
+34 TTTVNGV
-41 LSEMKREVGF
+41 LSEMKREEGF

-56 QVDAPEVLYGSI
+56 TIAAPEVLYGSI

-122 SIEYLKNKYG
+122 AIEYLKNKYG

-156 QQQDLNLLH
+156 KDQDLNLLH

-175 KEDKKNLHQ
+175 KEDKKKLHQ

-195 DDFYTKVSNKF
+195 DDFYVQVSNKF

-236 NILSDIEKFE
+236 NILANLEEFEEKE
-246 KQVRKKARDSGFT
+246 LKKAKQAGFN
-259 VGVKQFNEKTWFG
+259 VGIKNFDETNFFR
-272 KLDQRVKLIKKES
+272 KLDWRVKRIKKEKDNEIKKLS
-285 ELELNKKEKTIEKL
+285 DENDNLNI
-299 ETDKSNIEHNLS
+299 DKSNLQHELDMS
-311 TTKIE
+311 KIE
-316 LQEAYSQRNLA
+316 LSDAYSQRNEA
-327 SMKNRTY
+327 SRKNSVY
-334 IDQSRKLK
+334 IDKVNALKKENKLLLPYKDQFDLKLK
-342 RENEDLLQYKV
+342 QK
-353 NFNSR
+353 
-358 LQQEK
+358 K
-363 EPLLEKVNSLTSEN
+363 EPLQAEVKELTSEN
-377 TVLKNESSELKKD
+377 TNLKNENTKLKKE
-390 NLELK
+390 NL
-395 KDNAGFKEFI
+395 DFKEFI
-405 DGVKKHY
+405 LGVKNYY
-412 GSKFEDW
+412 GSKFQEW
-419 CKEIF
+419 YEEVFNPK
-424 RTKTKYKY
+424 TKTKPKF